1 MAELLAKKKK
11 RKLLP
16 SITNGRLGYLE
27 INEDKMR
34 FKDAMK
40 GGKAV
45 GGNEGMTAC
54 ASSLLPLLLHAPH
67 CRHCSSICLVATTAA
82 AACPSSSLP
91 PQHAP
96 HPRSS
101 SSMYLSLPQSPYIG
115 RQMSTNIPLFSI

>member
-1 MAELLAKKKK
+1 MAELLAKKKET
-11 RKLLP
+11 KLLL
-16 SITNGRLGYLE
+16 SITDGRLGYLE

-54 ASSLLPLLLHAPH
+54 TSSSLPLLLHAPH
-67 CRHCSSICLVATTAA
+67 CHCCSSMCLVAATAA

-91 PQHAP
+91 PQHVP
-96 HPRSS
+96 HPHRS
-101 SSMYLSLPQSPYIG
+101 SSMYLLLPQSPYIG
-115 RQMSTNIPLFSI
+115 C